1 VSGRPPLIEIVWWG
15 RSWKEYLCWPAP
27 IREDFDQALADL
39 QDGRVPRL
47 DRAPMKSVDA
57 GVFEL
62 KDQDSGKWYR
72 LIYRDRIKGRIFV
85 LNCFEKKSKKT
96 SKPDLRTAKDRLT
109 QVNALLLEEKRN
121 EKRRPK
127 SHH

>member
-1 VSGRPPLIEIVWWG
+1 
-15 RSWKEYLCWPAP
+15 
-27 IREDFDQALADL
+27 
-39 QDGRVPRL
+39 
-47 DRAPMKSVDA
+47 MKSVDA

>member
-1 VSGRPPLIEIVWWG
+1 MR
-15 RSWKEYLCWPAP
+15 WPAT

-39 QDGRVPRL
+39 QDGRSPRL
-47 DRAPMKSVDA
+47 ESRPMNTVGV

-62 KDQDSGKWYR
+62 KDQDSSKWYR

-85 LNCFEKKSKKT
+85 LSCFEKQSRKT
-96 SKPDLRTAKDRLT
+96 SKPDLRTATNRLKE
-109 QVNALLLEEKRN
+109 VNAALLEEKKD
-121 EKRRPK
+121 EKRRAK